1 MLNTIIPDFT
11 PEQITDYND
20 IVMEM
25 LAASE
30 SDIDAEPLALEPHVT
45 HPQQIE
51 ATEVI

>member
-11 PEQITDYND
+11 PEQKDIYYD

-30 SDIDAEPLALEPHVT
+30 SDIDAKPLALEPHVT

-51 ATEVI
+51 ATETL